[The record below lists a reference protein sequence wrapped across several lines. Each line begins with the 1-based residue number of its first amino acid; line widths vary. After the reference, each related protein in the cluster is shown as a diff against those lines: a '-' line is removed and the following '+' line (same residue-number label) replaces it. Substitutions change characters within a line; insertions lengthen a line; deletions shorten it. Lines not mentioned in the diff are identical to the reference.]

1 MSKKISK
8 SKEDASSKLI
18 RSTTSGVLRLEDFI
32 PITKQSTQ
40 KEFAITLPSKYGRK
54 HMSRVTLKKSDTP
67 KKNATTRKALQY
79 FGKTMKQPKILA
91 ELLTQLCSDAGS
103 CLTFGRFVKP
113 TKKLFGDFVD
123 LTRAYPL
130 MRRIGNP
137 SANGFVYEL
146 TYENHGFRAHTILK
160 CGLQSDLPYTNIDN
174 LYYEFLVGKLYIND
188 CSMRFPCFLETYNA
202 YDLDKNIQ
210 KSMAN
215 TKTFAV
221 KDLIPE
227 IKSIPHGKDVATNY
241 AQNLKFSCENQYN
254 IAILIQHIA
263 SADSMDDYFLR
274 ENDLMDYWY
283 GELPHLLYQ
292 IYGPLAQLGNKF
304 THFDLHT
311 DNVLLYNIGNEKYI
325 QMNYIFPTETVS
337 FKTHLICKMIDY
349 GRSYF
354 YVNNTTN
361 STEILKKVCEQ
372 CIDKTDPSNK
382 CGNENGYNWLQMED
396 GGELKDQYY
405 IMGSQPNISHDLRLM
420 NDIKISPDTPNML
433 KKMSSGIKDIFR
445 DLVYEDK
452 YGTPAHSSAPFSAF
466 SSSSTK
472 KIYNIYD
479 AADRLRKILLHS
491 SEFRNVNDKQYKN
504 NVCIGTMNVYMDSS
518 NKSMGF
524 ELPK

>member
-8 SKEDASSKLI
+8 SKEDASSKQ
-18 RSTTSGVLRLEDFI
+18 R
-32 PITKQSTQ
+32 TQ

-79 FGKTMKQPKILA
+79 FGKTVKQPKILA

-113 TKKLFGDFVD
+113 TKKLFGDFID

-130 MRRIGNP
+130 MRRIGTP

-146 TYENHGFRAHTILK
+146 TYESHGFRAHTILK
-160 CGLQSDLPYTNIDN
+160 CGLQTDKQIDN
-174 LYYEFLVGKLYIND
+174 LYYEFLVGQLYIND
-188 CSMRFPCFLETYNA
+188 CYMKLPCFLETYNA

-210 KSMAN
+210 KTMADA
-215 TKTFAV
+215 KTFAV
-221 KDLIPE
+221 KDLIPV
-227 IKSIPHGKDVATNY
+227 IKSIPHGKGVATNY
-241 AQNLKFSCENQYN
+241 TKNLKFSCENQYD

-263 SADSMDDYFLR
+263 SADSIYSYFLDR
-274 ENDLMDYWY
+274 NDRLDYWY

-292 IYGPLAQLGNKF
+292 IYGPLSKLGNKF
-304 THFDLHT
+304 THFDLHP

-354 YVNNTTN
+354 YVNDTVN
-361 STEILKKVCEQ
+361 STEILKNVCDQ
-372 CIDKTDPSNK
+372 CIDETDPENK
-382 CGNENGYNWLQMED
+382 CGIYNGYNWLQMED
-396 GGELKDQYY
+396 GDELEDQYY

-420 NDIKISPDTPNML
+420 NDIKNHPETQNML

-452 YGTPAHSSAPFSAF
+452 YGTPSHE
-466 SSSSTK
+466 STDPS
-472 KIYNIYD
+472 KIHNVYD
-479 AADRLRKILLHS
+479 AADRLRKIIS
-491 SEFRNVNDKQYKN
+491 NSGEFRYVNEKQYKN
-504 NVCIGTMNVYMDSS
+504 NVCIGTLDVYMDSS
-518 NKSMGF
+518 NKSMEF
-524 ELPK
+524 KLPKQIPKD